1 MLLLFSVA
9 KVKKK
14 KCYKEEQAVVF
25 DITQHCKAT
34 GIFVVGL
41 FVKGSYQRNKT
52 QKGQEA

>member
-9 KVKKK
+9 KVKK

-25 DITQHCKAT
+25 DIPQHCKAT